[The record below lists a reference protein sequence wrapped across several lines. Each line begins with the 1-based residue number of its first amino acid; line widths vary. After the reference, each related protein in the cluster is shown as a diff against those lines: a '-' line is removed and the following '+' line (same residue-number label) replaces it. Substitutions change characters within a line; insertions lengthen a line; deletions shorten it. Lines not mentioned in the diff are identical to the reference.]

1 MLLSRL
7 NGQDK
12 QGNQGLADLVLREVG
27 LGSRRYSTSRQL
39 QNATC
44 RVSVVTRTMMEWQNT
59 QPGERVSRA
68 MVQRGIERWS
78 GLSVWSFIIFPIG
91 SPEKF

>member
-7 NGQDK
+7 KGQDK
-12 QGNQGLADLVLREVG
+12 GGNQGLAELALREVG

-39 QNATC
+39 QHATG

-59 QPGERVSRA
+59 QPSEQVSRA
-68 MVQRGIERWS
+68 MVQRGIER
-78 GLSVWSFIIFPIG
+78 
-91 SPEKF
+91 